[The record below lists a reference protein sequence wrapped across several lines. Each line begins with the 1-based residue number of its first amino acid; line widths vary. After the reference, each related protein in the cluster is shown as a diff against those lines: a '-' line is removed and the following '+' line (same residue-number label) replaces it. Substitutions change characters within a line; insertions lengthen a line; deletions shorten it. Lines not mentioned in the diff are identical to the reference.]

1 MAIDLTN
8 LKIIVTGATGG
19 IGAAIATALAE
30 QGCSLLVT
38 GRNIDKLDLLY
49 NSLDGAGN
57 YKIAADLTT
66 SVGRQSLVAAA
77 EIFNA
82 SVLINAMGINQLAL
96 LEDMSESDIS
106 AMMASNVVAPIQ
118 LTRQL
123 LNQLCNQQQAFIVNI
138 GSILG
143 SIGYAGA
150 TTYCAS
156 KSALKGFSQAL
167 RRELADTT
175 VKVIYFAPRATDTA
189 LNSRQMKQPNH
200 ALSNTVDDVSVVA
213 KKLVF
218 AIAQGKSKDIYLG
231 QSESFF
237 VRLNSL
243 FPRLVDAALNK
254 KLPIIKRL
262 ARS

>member
-49 NSLDGAGN
+49 NSLDGAGH

-66 SVGRQSLVAAA
+66 SVGRQLLVAAA

-96 LEDMSESDIS
+96 LEDMSE
-106 AMMASNVVAPIQ
+106 MMASNVVAPIQ

-189 LNSRQMKQPNH
+189 LNSRQMKQLNH

>member
-19 IGAAIATALAE
+19 IGGAIATALAE
-30 QGCSLLVT
+30 QGCSLLIT
-38 GRNIDKLDLLY
+38 GRNIDKLNVLY
-49 NSLDGAGN
+49 NGLDGAEH

-66 SVGRQSLVAAA
+66 SVGRQSLVEAA
-77 EIFNA
+77 ERFNA
-82 SVLINAMGINQLAL
+82 TVLINAMGINQLAL
-96 LEDMSESDIS
+96 LEDMSDTEIS
-106 AMMASNVVAPIQ
+106 AMMATNVVAPIQ

-143 SIGYAGA
+143 SIGYAGS

-175 VKVIYFAPRATDTA
+175 VKVIYFAPRATDTE
-189 LNSRQMKQPNH
+189 LNSQQMKQLNN
-200 ALSNTVDDVSVVA
+200 ALNNTVDDVSVVA
-213 KKLVF
+213 NKLVF
-218 AIAQGKSKDIYLG
+218 AIAQGKSKDIYIG

-237 VRLNSL
+237 VRLNFL

-254 KLPIIKRL
+254 QLPIIKRL